1 MKMLKFQKVR
11 GMRDFLPSE
20 AAKLRRIEATTREVA
35 SLYGFEEIITPLVER
50 YDLLATKSGEEIK
63 SRMFIFND
71 LGGRKVALRPEFT
84 ASVARLMATT
94 LRNEPKPIRLFST
107 GTLYRYDEPQFGRYR
122 EFWQS
127 NYEIF
132 GSNRPEADI
141 EILSLTY
148 DLMFQLGIRGFWF
161 KIGNVG
167 ILRGLLSEEGVG
179 EQKQNVIM
187 QLLDTKQWEN
197 ALQKAKS
204 FGVSTNGIST
214 LKKIFRIEGKD
225 TSKILQETKTLLE
238 GYLSATKAIEN
249 LVKIIDLCKQSKI
262 GECMVVE
269 PRFARGLEYYT
280 GMIFEVLVPVMDISL
295 GGGGRYDRLV
305 EMFGGESTPAVGVAH
320 GLDRISLTLEKQ
332 GSLPDVSKPLI
343 SLIPI
348 GNDVVPKALEV
359 ASQLRRQ
366 GLFVELE
373 IMGRS
378 ITRAL
383 QDADRRGVTFAIII
397 GPKEVAEGKIMLRNL
412 KTRKQDLVDL
422 QRLGERLTI

>member
-1 MKMLKFQKVR
+1 MAKFQKVR

-20 AAKLRRIEATTREVA
+20 AFMLRQVEAATREVA

-50 YDLLATKSGEEIK
+50 YDLLTAKSGEEIK
-63 SRMFIFND
+63 SRMYVFND
-71 LGGRKVALRPEFT
+71 LGGRRVALRPEFT

-94 LRNEPKPIRLFST
+94 FRNEPKPIRLFST

-148 DLMFQLGIRGFWF
+148 DLMQQLGVRGFWL

-167 ILRGLLSEEGVG
+167 ILRGLLSEEDVE
-179 EQKQNVIM
+179 EQKQNVIL
-187 QLLDTKQWEN
+187 QLLDSKQWEN
-197 ALQKAKS
+197 ALRKAKS

-225 TSKILQETKTLLE
+225 SLKILQEAKTVLKS
-238 GYLSATKAIEN
+238 YLSAVSAIEN
-249 LVKIIDLCKQSKI
+249 LEQIIDLCGRSKI
-262 GECMVVE
+262 GACIVVE
-269 PRFARGLEYYT
+269 PRFARGLDYYT
-280 GMIFEVLVPVMDISL
+280 GMIFEVLVPEMDISL
-295 GGGGRYDRLV
+295 GGGGRYDGLV
-305 EMFGGESTPAVGVAH
+305 EMFGGEPTPAVGVAH
-320 GLDRISLTLEKQ
+320 GLDRISLALEKQ
-332 GSLPDVSKPLI
+332 GSLRDVSRQLI
-343 SLIPI
+343 FLIPI
-348 GNDVVPKALEV
+348 GSEVVPKALEI
-359 ASQLRRQ
+359 ASQLRNQ

-383 QDADRRGVTFAIII
+383 QDANRREATYAIII
-397 GPKEVAEGKIMLRNL
+397 GPREMAEGKVMLRNL
-412 KTRKQDLVDL
+412 KTRQQNLVDL
-422 QRLGERLTI
+422 QELGKKLMM